1 MKLMV
6 YEEQQRIY
14 IPRFMLIGAAVAIA
28 VTIVVAAIGGSHA
41 PPPGARMLATRTL
54 SFNDASDGA
63 VVITDAK
70 TGALVER
77 LAPGTNGFIRGTLR
91 AMAHEGGH
99 ATHAAPMHPFVLS
112 AFADGRLT
120 LDDPATGE
128 RLDLE
133 AFGTLNA
140 ASFAALLGDGAG
152 GANK

>member
-14 IPRFMLIGAAVAIA
+14 IPRAMLIGAAVAIA
-28 VTIVVAAIGGSHA
+28 VTIVVAAIGGSHT
-41 PPPGARMLATRTL
+41 PPPASRMLATRTL
-54 SFNDASDGA
+54 SFNDAPDGA
-63 VVITDAK
+63 VVITDTK

-77 LAPGTNGFIRGTLR
+77 LAPGTNGFIRSSLR

-99 ATHAAPMHPFVLS
+99 AAHAAPVHPFVLTS
-112 AFADGRLT
+112 FADGRLT
-120 LDDPATGE
+120 LDDPTTGE

-140 ASFAALLGDGAG
+140 AAFAALLGPDAG